1 MSTFIFDGKVLVK
14 IRRRFMVFDAKG
26 DFIDEVEFNDGPLEQ
41 AVIED
46 NE

>member
-1 MSTFIFDGKVLVK
+1 
-14 IRRRFMVFDAKG
+14 MVFDAKG